1 MPAPILPLIEAVTHW
16 PERGALIGLDLGTKT
31 IGVAVSDPDR
41 RLATGVET
49 IHRKAFKADAA
60 RLLAISGERNAVG
73 FVLGLPINMDGSEG
87 PRAQSTRAFARN
99 FSNLTGLAIALW
111 DERLSTAAVERELIG
126 MDVSRARRA
135 EVIDEHAAMFILQG
149 ALDRLATAARGP
161 LRMAVVIS
169 ALLPVFLLIVLG
181 FILKRSLMRLDT
193 QWHGLERL
201 TYYVL
206 FPTLLIQTLVKADL
220 SSVPVAGVG
229 GALMLS
235 ALAMS
240 LLCLA
245 LRPVFSRWNIDG
257 PAFTSIFQGA
267 TRWQTY
273 VALAVS
279 SNLFG
284 HTGLAL
290 ASVAM
295 VAIIPLVNVFSV
307 SVLAHYAAPEKQS
320 LRAIVMTVLTN
331 PLIWACA
338 IGLAVNVTHLPLPQV
353 WHDVAEALGRSSL
366 GIGLLVTG
374 AGLQLAGMFRPSLA
388 ASIAVLLKL
397 ILMPVLGV
405 ALALWFG
412 ISGSS
417 LVIVAVCSAVPT
429 SSSAYVL
436 ARQMGGDAPLL
447 AQIITLQTI
456 LAAVTMPI
464 AIALVA

>member
-1 MPAPILPLIEAVTHW
+1 
-16 PERGALIGLDLGTKT
+16 
-31 IGVAVSDPDR
+31 
-41 RLATGVET
+41 
-49 IHRKAFKADAA
+49 
-60 RLLAISGERNAVG
+60 
-73 FVLGLPINMDGSEG
+73 
-87 PRAQSTRAFARN
+87 
-99 FSNLTGLAIALW
+99 
-111 DERLSTAAVERELIG
+111 
-126 MDVSRARRA
+126 
-135 EVIDEHAAMFILQG
+135 
-149 ALDRLATAARGP
+149 
-161 LRMAVVIS
+161 MAVVIS

-181 FILKRSLMRLDT
+181 FVLRRSLMRLDT

-206 FPTLLIQTLVKADL
+206 FPTLLIQTLVQADL

-229 GALMLS
+229 S
-235 ALAMS
+235 ALLLAALVMS

-245 LRPVFSRWNIDG
+245 LRPLFSRWNIDG

-295 VAIIPLVNVFSV
+295 VAIIPLVNVLSV
-307 SVLAHYAAPEKQS
+307 WVLAQHASPEKQS
-320 LRAIVMTVLTN
+320 VRAIVMTVVQN

-338 IGLAVNVTHLPLPQV
+338 IGLAVNVTHLPLPKL
-353 WHDVAEALGRSSL
+353 WHDVADALGRSSL

-374 AGLQLAGMFRPSLA
+374 AGLHLEGLFRPSLA
-388 ASIAVLLKL
+388 ASVAVFLKL
-397 ILMPVLGV
+397 VLMPVLGV

-412 ISGSS
+412 ISGTS

-456 LAAVTMPI
+456 LAAITMPI
-464 AIALVA
+464 AIALVT

>member
-1 MPAPILPLIEAVTHW
+1 M
-16 PERGALIGLDLGTKT
+16 
-31 IGVAVSDPDR
+31 
-41 RLATGVET
+41 
-49 IHRKAFKADAA
+49 
-60 RLLAISGERNAVG
+60 AIV
-73 FVLGLPINMDGSEG
+73 
-87 PRAQSTRAFARN
+87 
-99 FSNLTGLAIALW
+99 IA
-111 DERLSTAAVERELIG
+111 
-126 MDVSRARRA
+126 
-135 EVIDEHAAMFILQG
+135 
-149 ALDRLATAARGP
+149 
-161 LRMAVVIS
+161 

-181 FILKRSLMRLDT
+181 FVLKRSLMRLET

-206 FPTLLIQTLVKADL
+206 FPALLIQTLVKADL

-229 GALMLS
+229 GALLLS
-235 ALAMS
+235 ALVMS
-240 LLCLA
+240 LLCLG
-245 LRPVFSRWNIDG
+245 LRPLLSSFAVDG

-273 VALAVS
+273 VALLAVS
-279 SNLFG
+279 GNLYG
-284 HTGLAL
+284 EIGLAL

-307 SVLAHYAAPEKQS
+307 AVLAHYASPEKQS
-320 LRAIVMTVLTN
+320 VRTIAMTVVRN

-338 IGLAVNVTHLPLPQV
+338 IGLAINVARMPLPRI
-353 WHDVAEALGRSSL
+353 WHEVADALGRSSL

-374 AGLQLAGMFRPSLA
+374 AGLHLEGMFRPSLA
-388 ASIAVLLKL
+388 ASVAVFLKL
-397 ILMPVLGV
+397 MLMPVLAI

-412 ISGSS
+412 LSGSN
-417 LVIVAVCSAVPT
+417 LAIVAACSAVPA

-456 LAAVTMPI
+456 LAAITMPI

>member
-1 MPAPILPLIEAVTHW
+1 
-16 PERGALIGLDLGTKT
+16 
-31 IGVAVSDPDR
+31 
-41 RLATGVET
+41 
-49 IHRKAFKADAA
+49 
-60 RLLAISGERNAVG
+60 
-73 FVLGLPINMDGSEG
+73 
-87 PRAQSTRAFARN
+87 
-99 FSNLTGLAIALW
+99 
-111 DERLSTAAVERELIG
+111 
-126 MDVSRARRA
+126 
-135 EVIDEHAAMFILQG
+135 
-149 ALDRLATAARGP
+149 
-161 LRMAVVIS
+161 MAVVIS